1 MIEAPIWQNVLSWV
15 LTYLA
20 HSTLLL
26 GVAWLLSRWV
36 GAERLRLRERIWKTA
51 LFGGLLTAAVQVGF
65 DVAPLA
71 GRLALGAP
79 AESVLVEAPAAE
91 MTGEVSLEPAVLT
104 ALAAPTGSES
114 LAERF
119 SWQRLLLG
127 VWITGGALGVV
138 LLLFAWRRIADF
150 LAGRRRLRRGP
161 AVEILERLSAAAGLR
176 RPPRLCASHRL
187 RSPATVGVFAPQ
199 VCIPYRALSELNLEQ
214 LEALLAHELAHIV
227 RRDPLWFLAC
237 RLIER
242 ALFFQPL
249 NRVACRELQEIAEF
263 LADDWAAQRTRRELA
278 LARCLT
284 EIATWV
290 LDRRPVVGVVPMAS
304 RNSRLA
310 ARITRLLDDE
320 REPQDHRRCPLALVS
335 TGAALIVALLSMP
348 GAAAIAP
355 SASDEVSPTLT
366 EPPRHLQPAIDTEL
380 TELLGLP
387 GPPAIDTELTELLRL
402 LDQEVEALAR
412 EVEELDVELTTYG
425 TGTRQADSFRQLGER
440 LADLRVRRTR
450 LHQLIP
456 ALHLARPV
464 DPSKPEPG
472 TRTEPRSSIR

>member
-1 MIEAPIWQNVLSWV
+1 VIEAPIWQNVLSWV

-26 GVAWLLSRWV
+26 GLAWLLTRRV
-36 GAERLRLRERIWKTA
+36 GAERLRLQERIWKTA

-65 DVAPLA
+65 DVSPLA

-79 AESVLVEAPAAE
+79 ADATRVEVPA
-91 MTGEVSLEPAVLT
+91 GELSGEARLEPTVLT
-104 ALAAPTGSES
+104 ARATPTGSES

-138 LLLFAWRRIADF
+138 LLLLAWRRIADF

-161 AVEILERLSAAAGLR
+161 AVEVLEQLSAAAGLR

-199 VCIPYRALSELNLEQ
+199 ICIPYRALSELTLEQ

-237 RLIER
+237 RLVER

-284 EIATWV
+284 EVATWV
-290 LDRRPVVGVVPMAS
+290 LDRPPLVGVVPMAS

-310 ARITRLLDDE
+310 ARITRLLDEE
-320 REPQDHRRCPLALVS
+320 REPQDHRRRPGALVV
-335 TGAALIVALLSMP
+335 TGATLVVALLSLP
-348 GAAAIAP
+348 GAAAIEP
-355 SASDEVSPTLT
+355 SADDEAAPTLT
-366 EPPRHLQPAIDTEL
+366 EAPRPV
-380 TELLGLP
+380 
-387 GPPAIDTELTELLRL
+387 PPAIEPELTELLRL

-412 EVEELDVELTTYG
+412 EVDELDVELTTYG
-425 TGTRQADSFRQLGER
+425 TGTRQAASFRQLGER